1 MHLYALYK
9 RGLMTFWYRYVRK
22 LNAIWPTITL
32 EGRELVILP
41 GVYKPIENEHASAA
55 YCRPGERVL
64 DLGCG
69 SGVNAIFAAAHAREV
84 VAVDISEVAV
94 RNTAEN
100 ARRLGL
106 TNVRTAIS
114 DMFANV
120 EGHFDLI
127 LANPP
132 YIAADF
138 ADEEAQFATSVR
150 YLPILFAEAGHHL
163 APGGRLLV
171 QFPAWFRPKIEAQ
184 AARHGLR
191 VVEFR
196 RMPPKSLKLM
206 LLSIAYLQ
214 VGFRSA
220 FYLIE
225 PAAAAQAV
233 MPEPEAEAVRAA

>member
-1 MHLYALYK
+1 MHPYTLYK
-9 RGLMTFWYRYVRK
+9 RGLMTFWYWYVRK
-22 LNAIWPTITL
+22 LNALWPKITL

-41 GVYKPIENEHASAA
+41 GVYKPIENEQTSAA

-69 SGVNAIFAAAHAREV
+69 CGVNAIFAAARAREV

-106 TNVRTAIS
+106 TNVRAFVS
-114 DMFANV
+114 DMFDNV
-120 EGHFDLI
+120 EGRFDLI

-150 YLPILFAEAGHHL
+150 YLPILFAEAADHL
-163 APGGRLLV
+163 TPGGRLLV
-171 QFPAWFRPKIEAQ
+171 QFPAWFRPKIAKLAGQ
-184 AARHGLR
+184 HGLR
-191 VVEFR
+191 VAEFR
-196 RMPPKSLKLM
+196 RMPPKSLKLK

-233 MPEPEAEAVRAA
+233 TPEPEAVKAA